1 MKFLFDLFPVILFFA
16 SFKLSEGS
24 PQAAADLIG
33 PILGALGLDAAISAK
48 QAPILVATLVVIL
61 ATALQI
67 GWVWLRHGK
76 VDKMLWV
83 SLVLV
88 VFFGGLTLVF
98 HDETFIKWKPTVL
111 YWAFASVL
119 LFSAGILKKN
129 LIRGMLEVQVQLP
142 DPLWQKLN
150 LAWVAFFAVMGVLN
164 LLIAFAFDLPTNV
177 WVNFKL
183 FGGMGLMLVFIIGQG
198 VFLAKYIEEK

>member
-1 MKFLFDLFPVILFFA
+1 MKFFFDLLPVILFFA
-16 SFKLSEGS
+16 SFKISEGN
-24 PQAAADLIG
+24 PQAAAELIG
-33 PILGALGLDAAISAK
+33 PMLGAIGLDAAISAQ

-88 VFFGGLTLVF
+88 VFFGSLTLIF

-111 YWAFASVL
+111 YWVFATVL
-119 LFSAGILKKN
+119 LFSARVLKKN

-142 DPLWQKLN
+142 APLWNKLN
-150 LAWVAFFAVMGVLN
+150 LAWVGFFALMGVLN
-164 LLIAFAFDLPTNV
+164 LLVAFAFNFPTNI

-183 FGGMGLMLVFIIGQG
+183 FGGMGLMLLFVVAQG
-198 VFLAKYIEEK
+198 IFLAKYVEEK

>member
-1 MKFLFDLFPVILFFA
+1 MKFLFDLLPLILFFA
-16 SFKLSEGS
+16 SFKLSEGN
-24 PQAAADLIG
+24 PQAATNLIG
-33 PILGALGLDAAISAK
+33 QILSPIGLGATITLS
-48 QAPILVATLVVIL
+48 QAPILVATAVVIL

-76 VDKMLWV
+76 VDKMLWA

-111 YWAFASVL
+111 YWLFASVML
-119 LFSAGILKKN
+119 LSSMVLKKN
-129 LIRGMLEVQVQLP
+129 LIRDMLEAQIQLP
-142 DPLWQKLN
+142 EPVWQQLN
-150 LAWVAFFAVMGVLN
+150 LAWVVFFALLGILN
-164 LLIAFAFDLPTNV
+164 LLVAFAFNLPTST

-183 FGGMGLMLVFIIGQG
+183 FGSMGLMILFIVGQSI
-198 VFLAKYIEEK
+198 FLSKYIEDK